1 MKEYNLSQ
9 FELWNISNF
18 KIKWVFKKLHF
29 LSLCLVHASW
39 GQGLDGLW
47 LKSSTSSSQDTK
59 KPHLFSLGLHPKIR
73 PKGGAFK
80 LLVSWNFWEY
90 FLLHTAEHVAPKT
103 KPVCSD
109 LQIPG
114 PAAVLKESRCTC
126 FAAECVWDVPVYF
139 WQDLLLGSVSA
150 SRNRD
155 EILQHSESVLYILT
169 WLSQRTPWSGWT
181 LHLSA
186 SGSQDFV

>member
-9 FELWNISNF
+9 FELWNINNF
-18 KIKWVFKKLHF
+18 KIKWVFRKLHF

-47 LKSSTSSSQDTK
+47 LKSSTSRNLISS
-59 KPHLFSLGLHPKIR
+59 HLGYIPKSDQNEE
-73 PKGGAFK
+73 
-80 LLVSWNFWEY
+80 LSNSWKFESWKFWEY
-90 FLLHTAEHVAPKT
+90 FLLNTAEHVAPKT
-103 KPVCSD
+103 KPVCSE

-126 FAAECVWDVPVYF
+126 FAAECIWDVPVYF
-139 WQDLLLGSVSA
+139 WQDLLPGSVSA

-155 EILQHSESVLYILT
+155 EILQHNESVFYILAF
-169 WLSQRTPWSGWT
+169 SKNT
-181 LHLSA
+181 LEWV
-186 SGSQDFV
+186 DFAPLCFR